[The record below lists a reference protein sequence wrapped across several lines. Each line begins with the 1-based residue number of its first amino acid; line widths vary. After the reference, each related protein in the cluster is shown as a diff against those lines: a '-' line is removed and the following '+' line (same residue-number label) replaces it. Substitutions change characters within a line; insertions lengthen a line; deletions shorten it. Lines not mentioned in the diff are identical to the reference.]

1 VLHVERLTKV
11 YPARGAAWFERRT
24 LRAVDG
30 IDLTIEA
37 GETVGLVGESGSGK
51 STAGRC
57 ILRLE
62 EPTAGRVVLGDMPVT
77 GASEEALRTLRR
89 QMQMVY
95 QDPLDSLNPRM
106 LIGEQVAEPI
116 WLNGVAS
123 RREAVQ
129 RVRELLELVGLP
141 PEAALRYPHQLS
153 GGQQQRV
160 AIALALAPE
169 PRLLILD
176 EPTASLD
183 VSVQAQIVQLLA
195 DLQTRRRLAYLFISQ
210 DLALDSVQ
218 AHRVAVMYLGQIV
231 EEGPVEEIFQHPAHP
246 YTRALLSATAKYT
259 PEQEKPRILLQGEIT
274 SPIDPPPTCRLY
286 PRCPFATP
294 HCLGRPATLDAFAP
308 GRAVR
313 CIRFLDEH
321 RGGMWDPDAHRTPP
335 ASRGGDNVTISLP
348 GAPEVG
354 L

>member
-1 VLHVERLTKV
+1 VLQVERLTKV
-11 YPARGAAWFERRT
+11 YPARGGGWFARRT
-24 LRAVDG
+24 LHAVDG
-30 IDLTIEA
+30 IDLTIEG

-62 EPTAGRVVLGDMPVT
+62 EPTGGRIVLDGVPVT
-77 GASEEALRTLRR
+77 GASDEALRGLRR
-89 QMQMVY
+89 RMQMVY

-106 LIGEQVAEPI
+106 RIGEQIAEPV

-123 RREAVQ
+123 RRTAGR

-160 AIALALAPE
+160 AIARALACE
-169 PRLLILD
+169 PSLLILD

-195 DLQTRRRLAYLFISQ
+195 DLQARRRLAYLLISH
-210 DLALDSVQ
+210 DLSLVSVL
-218 AHRVAVMYLGQIV
+218 AHRVAVMYLGHIV
-231 EEGPVEEIFQHPAHP
+231 EEGPVEEIFQRPAHP
-246 YTRALLSATAKYT
+246 YTRALLSATAKDA
-259 PEQEKPRILLQGEIT
+259 PEQEKPRILLRGEIT
-274 SPIDPPPTCRLY
+274 SPIDPPATCRLA
-286 PRCPFATP
+286 PRCPFATD
-294 HCLGRPATLDAFAP
+294 HCLSRPATLDAFAP

-321 RGGMWDPDAHRTPP
+321 RAGVWDPA
-335 ASRGGDNVTISLP
+335 ASPREARDS
-348 GAPEVG
+348 
-354 L
+354 